1 MDEFV
6 ALRSL
11 IEGKCFHVAL
21 GGARTAEDVLAAL
34 GVDLTALGRGAVEF
48 ARLFGTD
55 PSLEQ
60 AGTAFAFA
68 FALGHAAGIR
78 RAAMAASAP
87 EARGREAELF
97 GLVLKGL
104 SIDAAHARL
113 AASRHDQHDVEQERG
128 NVIALRPARSGVGE

>member
-1 MDEFV
+1 MDEFI

-11 IEGKCFHVAL
+11 VESKCFHVAL

-34 GVDLTALGRGAVEF
+34 GVDLTAVGHGAVEF

-55 PSLEQ
+55 PSLEP

-87 EARGREAELF
+87 DARGREAELF
-97 GLVLKGL
+97 RLLLKGL
-104 SIDAAHARL
+104 SIDVALARL
-113 AASRHDQHDVEQERG
+113 VASRQGSEAEQANS
-128 NVIALRPARSGVGE
+128 NVIAIRPARSKAGE